1 MSDYIYYDS
10 FPERFRELFKTQVK
24 LRNMHFNKDRPIDD
38 ERNLNILQSH
48 MTQSS
53 LHTFLMVAEERKLF
67 QQRTKIIS
75 GAMKKIALST

>member
-24 LRNMHFNKDRPIDD
+24 LRNMHLTKTDPLTMK
-38 ERNLNILQSH
+38 ETLNILQSH

-67 QQRTKIIS
+67 QQ
-75 GAMKKIALST
+75 